1 MEPENLSIRLLQEIR
16 DEVRRSS
23 DKAEVRFEKM
33 DQRFEKMDQRF
44 EKMDQRFEKM
54 DQRFE
59 TIETTLR
66 DLAQQMVMLARGIK
80 TALEHRGTVETR
92 LDDAERRI
100 DALEK
105 LAGH

>member
-1 MEPENLSIRLLQEIR
+1 MSPEEHTIRLLQEIR

-23 DKAEVRFEKM
+23 DRSEVRFEKM

-44 EKMDQRFEKM
+44 EKMDQRSEI
-54 DQRFE
+54 
-59 TIETTLR
+59 IETTLR

-80 TALEHRGTVETR
+80 TALEHRGRTESR
-92 LDDAERRI
+92 LDAVEDRL

-105 LAGH
+105 NSGH

>member
-1 MEPENLSIRLLQEIR
+1 MEPDNHTIRLLQEIR

-23 DKAEVRFEKM
+23 DRSEVRFEKM

-44 EKMDQRFEKM
+44 EV
-54 DQRFE
+54 
-59 TIETTLR
+59 IETTLR

-80 TALEHRGTVETR
+80 TALETRGAVDSRLESVESR
-92 LDDAERRI
+92 L

-105 LAGH
+105 LSGH

>member
-23 DKAEVRFEKM
+23 DRAEGHFEKMEARFEKV
-33 DQRFEKMDQRF
+33 DQRFERV
-44 EKMDQRFEKM
+44 DQRFEKM

-66 DLAQQMVMLARGIK
+66 DLAQQMVMLARGIQ
-80 TALEHRGTVETR
+80 TALEHRGTVDSR